1 MILIA
6 DSGSSKT
13 AWKLVDNLE
22 IVNSYETIG
31 FNPYIISSREV
42 FEVLSSSELLTVKDK
57 VEEVQLYAAG
67 CARIANQEILKEPLS
82 QFFTKATI
90 DVHHDLLAAA
100 RATCGKDKG
109 MVAILG
115 TGSNSCLY
123 DGKDIVENI
132 TSLGY
137 ILGDYGGGVDIG
149 KTFLSML
156 LGGDLS
162 KQIEVEFKK
171 EYNLSVADILDA
183 VYKKPLPNRYLAGF
197 NKFVY
202 QNIQKEELKS
212 LVRDC
217 FNKFF
222 ETNICKYD
230 RHKETPLHYVG
241 SIAFLYQDI
250 LKEVSSQYGVEV
262 GLVIKDP
269 INKLVSY
276 HINN

>member
-13 AWKLVDNLE
+13 AWKLVDNSE
-22 IVNSYETIG
+22 IVSSFETIG
-31 FNPYIISSREV
+31 FNPYIISSK
-42 FEVLSSSELLTVKDK
+42 EVLEVLNSSELLAIKYK
-57 VEEVQLYAAG
+57 VEEVHLYAAG
-67 CARIANQEILKEPLS
+67 CARVDNQEILKEPLS
-82 QFFTKATI
+82 QFFSNATI
-90 DVHHDLLAAA
+90 NVNHDLLAAA
-100 RATCGKDKG
+100 RATCGKEKG

-115 TGSNSCLY
+115 TGSNSCMY
-123 DGKDIVENI
+123 DGQDIVENI

-149 KTFLSML
+149 KTFLSKL

-162 KQIEVEFKK
+162 KKTEVEFKK

-212 LVRDC
+212 IVRGC

-222 ETNICKYD
+222 ETNICKYVN
-230 RHKETPLHYVG
+230 HKATPLHFVG

-250 LKEVSSQYGVEV
+250 LKEVSNKYDVEV
-262 GLVIKDP
+262 GVIIKDP

-276 HINN
+276 HLSN